1 VEIVICTVPEQGMK
15 IMDHRIISGLSAG
28 ITALLGIICLAMW
41 FSYDPTVNVV
51 INMPGMDNQPTT
63 MSALTGGE
71 DVKIGEHFETF
82 DGVSADLP
90 GTWTQFRGENS
101 DNISKKTVRVASNWG
116 DKGPEILWSIDLG
129 EGHAAPAVM
138 NGRVYVLDYDEEKKG
153 DALRCFSLA
162 DGKEIWWRWYKVH
175 IKRNHGMSRTVPA
188 VTEKYVVTIGPRCHV
203 MCTDAQ
209 TGDFLWGL
217 DLEKDFG
224 TKTPFWYTGQCP
236 LIDNSIAV
244 IAPAGKVLLMGVDCA
259 TGQVVWETPNPHGWT
274 MSHTSI
280 MPMTLAGR
288 KMYVY
293 SAIEGMV
300 GVSAEGQDRGTVLWE
315 TTLWSH
321 SVLAPSPVILE
332 DGRIFLTAGYG
343 VGSSML
349 QVTEEKGIFSVKK
362 LQEYP
367 PKEGLASEQQT
378 PILYKG
384 HLLGILPKDAGGLR
398 NQFVCYH
405 PDNCK
410 RLVWSSGKTNRFG
423 LGPYLIAD
431 GKIFVL
437 DDNGVLTLL
446 EASITGYKQ
455 LAQAKI
461 LDGHD
466 AWGPLALAGSRLLLR
481 DSKRM
486 VCLEVGQ
493 K

>member
-1 VEIVICTVPEQGMK
+1 M
-15 IMDHRIISGLSAG
+15 ISGLSAS
-28 ITALLGIICLAMW
+28 ITALLGIICFAWW
-41 FSYDPTVNVV
+41 FSYDPTVNFV
-51 INMPGMDNQPTT
+51 IHVPGMDNQPTT
-63 MSALTGGE
+63 LEALTGGE
-71 DVKIGEHFETF
+71 VVKIGEHFETY
-82 DGVSADLP
+82 GGIAADLS
-90 GTWTQFRGENS
+90 GTWTRFRGAGS
-101 DNISKKTVRVASNWG
+101 DNISKENVPLANNW
-116 DKGPEILWSIDLG
+116 DEKGPEILWSVDLG
-129 EGHAAPAVM
+129 EGHAAPAVN

-153 DALRCFSLA
+153 DALRCFSLVN
-162 DGKEIWWRWYKVH
+162 GQEIWQRWYRVR

-188 VTEKYVVTIGPRCHV
+188 VTDQYVVTIGPRCHV
-203 MCTDAQ
+203 MCVDAE
-209 TGDFLWGL
+209 TGDYLWGL

-236 LIDNSIAV
+236 LIDDSIAV
-244 IAPAGKVLLMGVDCA
+244 IAPAGRVLLMGVDCA
-259 TGQVVWETPNPHGWT
+259 TGQVAWETPNPHGWT

-300 GVSAEGQDRGTVLWE
+300 GVSAEGDDRGRVLWE

-343 VGSSML
+343 VGSMMV
-349 QVTEEKGIFSVKK
+349 QVMEKNGTFTVNK
-362 LQEYP
+362 LQEFTP
-367 PKEGLASEQQT
+367 EQGLASEQQT
-378 PILYKG
+378 PILFQGY
-384 HLLGILPKDAGGLR
+384 LFGILPKDAGALR

-405 PDNCK
+405 PDDCT

-431 GKIFVL
+431 GKIFIL
-437 DDNGVLTLL
+437 DDDGVLTLL

-455 LAQAKI
+455 LAQAKV

-466 AWGPLALAGSRLLLR
+466 AWGPLALVGSRLLLR

-486 VCLEVGQ
+486 VCIDVG
-493 K
+493 KK

>member
-1 VEIVICTVPEQGMK
+1 MNPRM
-15 IMDHRIISGLSAG
+15 ISGLSAS
-28 ITALLGIICLAMW
+28 ITALLGIISLVWW
-41 FSYDPTVNVV
+41 FSYDPTANLILHV
-51 INMPGMDNQPTT
+51 PGLDNQPTT
-63 MSALTGGE
+63 LEALTGGE
-71 DVKIGEHFETF
+71 AVKIGEHFETF
-82 DGVSADLP
+82 DGAAADLP
-90 GTWTQFRGENS
+90 GTWTRFRGASS
-101 DNISKKTVRVASNWG
+101 DNISKENVRLASKWG

-138 NGRVYVLDYDEEKKG
+138 DGRVYVLDYDEEKKG

-162 DGKEIWWRWYKVH
+162 DGREIWRRWYGVR

-203 MCTDAQ
+203 MCADAQ
-209 TGDFLWGL
+209 TGDYLWGL
-217 DLEKDFG
+217 DLEKDYG
-224 TKTPFWYTGQCP
+224 TETPFWYTGQCP
-236 LIDNSIAV
+236 LIEDSMAI
-244 IAPAGKVLLMGVDCA
+244 IAPAGRVLMMGVDCA

-274 MSHTSI
+274 MSHTSV

-300 GVSAEGQDRGTVLWE
+300 GVSAEGEDRGTVLWE

-321 SVLAPSPVILE
+321 SVLAPSPVIME
-332 DGRIFLTAGYG
+332 GGRIFLTAGYG
-343 VGSSML
+343 VGSSVL
-349 QVTEEKGIFSVKK
+349 QVTEVNKTFTVKK
-362 LQEYP
+362 LQEYL

-378 PILYKG
+378 PLLYKG
-384 HLLGILPKDAGGLR
+384 HLFGILPKDAGALR
-398 NQFVCYH
+398 DQFVCYH
-405 PDNCK
+405 PDDCK

-431 GKIFVL
+431 GKIFIL
-437 DDNGVLTLL
+437 DDDGVLTLL

-455 LAQAKI
+455 LAQAKV

-466 AWGPLALAGSRLLLR
+466 AWGPLALVGSRLLLR

-486 VCLEVGQ
+486 VCIEVGQ